1 MAANVDFSKLT
12 KGELEILAKAAFTP
26 DSEQEPDEE
35 TMQYGYT
42 DPETGETVGKHMAL
56 SKGKG
61 KKGPTYGGLSM
72 AEMMSEL
79 QNSSP
84 QDLLQ
89 KYGRNP
95 DIKWGY

>member
-35 TMQYGYT
+35 TMQYG
-42 DPETGETVGKHMAL
+42 AIA
-56 SKGKG
+56 KGKG